1 MKITVNIENLA
12 LICYNK
18 IQKLTFF
25 YKGDKQK
32 CGLRITRQRNGHKK
46 LLAEI

>member
-1 MKITVNIENLA
+1 MKIVRNIENQA

-18 IQKLTFF
+18 IQKSTFF

-32 CGLRITRQRNGHKK
+32 CGLRITRQKNGHKK
-46 LLAEI
+46 PLA